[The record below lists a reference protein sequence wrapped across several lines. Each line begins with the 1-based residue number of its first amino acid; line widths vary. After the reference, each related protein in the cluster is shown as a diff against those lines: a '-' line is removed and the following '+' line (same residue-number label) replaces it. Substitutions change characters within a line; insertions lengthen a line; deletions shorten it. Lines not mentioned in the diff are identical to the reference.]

1 MGKALSLS
9 LKHATAISKWR
20 IHHCVLAACISTK
33 IQTDSTVLRS
43 RSVWN
48 QQVVRWNVS
57 MRVHRLTQ
65 QILRVV
71 SKYNLISELSKFQLH
86 VNYSTKGEISFVRVW
101 VAYFACSSSTC
112 FKYLPDILIKILC
125 LELRIIILPISKT
138 IAVNKLCYVV
148 NCMYF

>member
-1 MGKALSLS
+1 MDKVRTYKDTERFVWSLYFAKYRALKWFVGKALSLS

-33 IQTDSTVLRS
+33 IQTDRQYSIEDQKC
-43 RSVWN
+43 WN

-86 VNYSTKGEISFVRVW
+86 VNYVTKGEISFVHVW
-101 VAYFACSSSTC
+101 VGW
-112 FKYLPDILIKILC
+112 
-125 LELRIIILPISKT
+125 RILPAVRRPISN
-138 IAVNKLCYVV
+138 IYLI
-148 NCMYF
+148 F